1 MFMKR
6 FLITLTVLFSLIS
19 MSSFASDSKVDS
31 RVLKSFQSSFKNAT
45 EVDWTV
51 SSNFYKA
58 NFTLNGQYVAAYF
71 DESGNMM
78 AITRNISSTQLPI
91 SLQTN
96 LKNNYEGFW
105 ITDLF
110 EVANDEGTTY
120 YVTVENADTRLI
132 LKSTSSDWA
141 TYQKQRKS

>member
-1 MFMKR
+1 MKR

-19 MSSFASDSKVDS
+19 ISSFASDSKVDS

-51 SSNFYKA
+51 TNNFYKA
-58 NFTLNGQYVAAYF
+58 NFSLNGQYVAAYF
-71 DESGNMM
+71 DGSGNMM

-105 ITDLF
+105 ISDLF
-110 EVANDEGTTY
+110 EVANEEGTTY
-120 YVTVENADTRLI
+120 YVTVENADTKLI
-132 LKSTSSDWA
+132 LRSSNADWA

>member
-1 MFMKR
+1 MKR

-51 SSNFYKA
+51 SNNFYKA

-132 LKSTSSDWA
+132 LKSSTSEWA

>member
-1 MFMKR
+1 MKR

-51 SSNFYKA
+51 SNNFYKA

-110 EVANDEGTTY
+110 EVANEEGTTY

-132 LKSTSSDWA
+132 LRSSSSDWA

>member
-1 MFMKR
+1 MKR

-51 SSNFYKA
+51 TNNFYKA
-58 NFTLNGQYVAAYF
+58 NFSLNGQYVAAYF
-71 DESGNMM
+71 DGSGNMM

-105 ITDLF
+105 ISDLF
-110 EVANDEGTTY
+110 EVANEEGTTY
-120 YVTVENADTRLI
+120 YVTVENADTKLI
-132 LKSTSSDWA
+132 LRSSSADWA

>member
-1 MFMKR
+1 MKR

-51 SSNFYKA
+51 TNNFYKA
-58 NFTLNGQYVAAYF
+58 NFSLNGQYVAAYF
-71 DESGNMM
+71 DGSGNMM

-105 ITDLF
+105 ISDLF
-110 EVANDEGTTY
+110 EVANEEGTTY
-120 YVTVENADTRLI
+120 YVTVENADTKLI
-132 LKSTSSDWA
+132 LRSSNADWA

>member
-1 MFMKR
+1 MKR

-31 RVLKSFQSSFKNAT
+31 RVLKSFETSFKNAT

-51 SSNFYKA
+51 TTNFYKA
-58 NFTLNGQYVAAYF
+58 KFSLNGQYVAAYF
-71 DESGNMM
+71 DASGNMM

-96 LKNNYEGFW
+96 LKNSYEGFW
-105 ITDLF
+105 ISDLF
-110 EVANDEGTTY
+110 EVANEEGTTY
-120 YVTVENADTRLI
+120 YVTVENADTKLV
-132 LKSTSSDWA
+132 LKSSGSDWA
-141 TYQKQRKS
+141 TYQKERKS